1 MPTLFARRY
10 MREGQAVGKTEKTLG
25 VLILLGVAA
34 IIAAFVVEVATN
46 QDSLFDVAETAYGPA
61 APGPADSQAQ
71 PASVASSETENPF
84 PEPGIEGWRAPG
96 RVNHFTA
103 DNLYVKI
110 DGRAAA
116 YLEHGVVG
124 LTAGTYEHRGEVD
137 RLIDVYWYDMGTSK
151 NALAMYRSEE
161 APEAAPVSIGQAGY
175 QVGGAVFFCDGSSYV
190 QVLPSRSGDADAQVA
205 LKIAERLAA
214 RIDEK

>member
-34 IIAAFVVEVATN
+34 IIAAFVVEVAAN

-71 PASVASSETENPF
+71 PAAVALGDTENPF
-84 PEPGIEGWRAPG
+84 PEPGIEGWRALR
-96 RVNHFTA
+96 RVDHFTA

-116 YLEHGVVG
+116 YLEHGCVG
-124 LTAGTYEHRGEVD
+124 LTVGTYQYESDGD
-137 RLIDVYWYDMGTSK
+137 RLIDVYWYDMGVPE
-151 NALAMYRSEE
+151 NALAMYRFEE
-161 APEAAPVSIGQAGY
+161 APETTPVSVGQVGY
-175 QVGGAVFFCDGSSYV
+175 QVGGAVFFYDGASYV
-190 QVLPSRSGDADAQVA
+190 QVMPSRPDNADAQVA
-205 LKIAERLAA
+205 LRIAERLAA
-214 RIDEK
+214 RIEKR